1 MSDPVLIAPHS
12 ARRLGVHVQQA
23 AVPIL
28 TPVHPD
34 LDALS
39 WAAEHRE
46 TVGELLTAGGA
57 LVLRGFPVAGQAVFE
72 QLALALSASGAV
84 AYRENATPRSHVAG
98 NTYTSTDYPADRT
111 IYAHNE
117 NSHTLSWPG
126 KLFFYCDTPA
136 KSGGETPVTDCRAVF
151 RRIPGHI
158 RDRFLEEGWLYR
170 RSFSPRL
177 GIGWRQA
184 FGVETPQEARAY
196 AAESWMEP
204 EFDGDQLVVRY
215 RRWAALD
222 HPTTGDPV
230 WFNHGT
236 FFNQASLEPELKQFA
251 AALGVGK
258 LPYNTFY
265 GNGAPVP
272 DEVIEVL
279 RAAYDAATATFPWQR
294 GDILMIDN
302 MLVAHGRRPYTGDR
316 RVLVTMTEQMAAEA
330 SDLPGAVAVRTSP
343 QAGPPT
349 ALPVV

>member
-1 MSDPVLIAPHS
+1 MSDP
-12 ARRLGVHVQQA
+12 ARFGPRSSRSLEVHIQPGP
-23 AVPIL
+23 VPIL

-34 LDALS
+34 LDVLP

-46 TVGELLTAGGA
+46 YVNELLMADGA
-57 LVLRGFPVAGQAVFE
+57 LVLRGFQVPGQETFE

-126 KLFFYCDTPA
+126 KLFFYCTTPA
-136 KSGGETPVTDCRAVF
+136 RTGGETPITDCRAVY
-151 RRIPGHI
+151 RRLPGHI

-184 FGVETPQEARAY
+184 FGVDTPEEAHAY
-196 AAESWMEP
+196 AAESWMES
-204 EFDGDQLVVRY
+204 EFNDDQLVVRY
-215 RRWAALD
+215 RRWAAID
-222 HPTTGDPV
+222 HPVTGDPV

-236 FFNQASLEPELKQFA
+236 FFNQANLEPELKQFA
-251 AALGVGK
+251 EALGAGR
-258 LPYNTFY
+258 LPYNTFH
-265 GNGAPVP
+265 GNGDPVS
-272 DEVIEVL
+272 DEVIDVL
-279 RAAYDAATATFPWQR
+279 QQAYAAETTHFPWQR

-316 RVLVTMTEQMAAEA
+316 KVLVTMTEQMAAKGV
-330 SDLPGAVAVRTSP
+330 DLSGAVSVRTSP
-343 QAGPPT
+343 QAGP
-349 ALPVV
+349 AAELPAV